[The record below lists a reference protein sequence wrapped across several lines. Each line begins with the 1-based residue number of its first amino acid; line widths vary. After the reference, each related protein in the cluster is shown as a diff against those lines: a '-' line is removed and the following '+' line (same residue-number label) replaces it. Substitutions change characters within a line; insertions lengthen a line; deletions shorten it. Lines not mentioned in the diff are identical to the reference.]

1 MKFKKPKP
9 KQYQQASD
17 GIHPAVLADLQ
28 DIGEKQTQF
37 GTKPKI
43 WLTYLTGDEQDAE
56 GKPIRVSQYLVNS
69 IHPKANL
76 YNLIL
81 TLTGTEP
88 TDDFDSEDLIGRQ
101 CRVKTL
107 RYTNRKGLVYAGVN
121 RVFPANG
128 DPEVA
133 IPLDFVRANER
144 KN

>member
-1 MKFKKPKP
+1 MKFKKPKQ

-17 GIHPAVLADLQ
+17 GIHPSVLADVDDL
-28 DIGEKQTQF
+28 GEVHGQF
-37 GTKPKI
+37 GLKPKVR
-43 WLTYLTGDEQDAE
+43 LTYLVGDERDAE
-56 GKPIRVSQYLVNS
+56 GKPIQVSQFLVNS
-69 IHPKANL
+69 LHPKANL

-88 TDDFDSEDLIGRQ
+88 TDDFDSEDLIGLQ

-128 DPEVA
+128 DAEVA
-133 IPLDFVRANER
+133 IPLDFVRGSER